1 MGEKLG
7 PLFQLYY
14 RPSRALST
22 ILDSGSLALA
32 LIVAA
37 ALGFAIGEISRVV
50 LIAVLFAP
58 ACVAVI
64 SVWDHLGSVGVVLRR
79 DYSPL
84 LVCTLMCWIAANIP
98 AWLASFLM
106 PAVSF
111 WIHIVADA
119 YFLALAAVAI
129 RTVFGSGVGK
139 SIGTALGGAA
149 ASVGGFYAYA
159 IFGGALSYF
168 ASPLVLIWLYILFR
182 PNLDMFTGF
191 GGGLR
196 SRQNFNR
203 HLEALTV
210 NPRDSD
216 AQYQLGLIYQQRR
229 NYAEAISRGDAQGG
243 FLAWLEQQ
251 QSLEARRHPRLGAV
265 WNGFYAQHLG
275 RFLRY
280 FPAEQVRCYWY
291 EQLCSAPGL
300 LVKDVCSFLG
310 VDPSR
315 RIDVSRRHN
324 VTMQPRSRL
333 LIKATAP
340 LAPLVRRVMPQPV
353 VAALRTLR
361 TRRPPR
367 MTRAERIAALSI
379 YQDDIRELQVLLGR
393 DLSAWLTA

>member
-1 MGEKLG
+1 MEPNFFIVGAPKAGTTSLYRYLG
-7 PLFQLYY
+7 QHPGIF
-14 RPSRALST
+14 LSPIKEPT
-22 ILDSGSLALA
+22 FFAPDLAELKF
-32 LIVAA
+32 
-37 ALGFAIGEISRVV
+37 ALGTSEVDPESLCRYLQGPMDPGFA
-50 LIAVLFAP
+50 
-58 ACVAVI
+58 AVI
-64 SVWDHLGSVGVVLRR
+64 SEWAQYLQLFRNVRHETAVGEGS
-79 DYSPL
+79 
-84 LVCTLMCWIAANIP
+84 ANY
-98 AWLASFLM
+98 LASHAA
-106 PAVSF
+106 PAA
-111 WIHIVADA
+111 IHARIPQA
-119 YFLALAAVAI
+119 
-129 RTVFGSGVGK
+129 R
-139 SIGTALGGAA
+139 
-149 ASVGGFYAYA
+149 
-159 IFGGALSYF
+159 
-168 ASPLVLIWLYILFR
+168 IL
-182 PNLDMFTGF
+182 LL
-191 GGGLR
+191 LR
-196 SRQNFNR
+196 DPVDRLHSQ
-203 HLEALTV
+203 
-210 NPRDSD
+210 
-216 AQYQLGLIYQQRR
+216 
-229 NYAEAISRGDAQGG
+229 YAEAIARGDAQGG
-243 FLAWLEQQ
+243 FLAWVEQQ